1 MKKLRLLLVAVLL
14 VTLFSCTCK
23 QKEEKQTI
31 ITLISV
37 DELSKTDN
45 TIQLLDVRTP
55 EEFEAGYINNAMN
68 INFFNDDFITQ
79 ATSKL
84 DINKPVY
91 LYCKVG
97 GRSGKASKKLKEAGF
112 TKVYDLKGGFDKWKS
127 NLQPV
132 TEIK

>member
-1 MKKLRLLLVAVLL
+1 MKKLRILLIAVLS

-31 ITLISV
+31 ISLISV

-45 TIQLLDVRTP
+45 SIQLLDVRTP
-55 EEFEAGYINNAMN
+55 EEFDGGYIKNATN
-68 INFFNDDFITQ
+68 IDFFDTNFIAQ
-79 ATSKL
+79 VTSKL
-84 DINKPVY
+84 DTNKPIY

-97 GRSGKASKKLKEAGF
+97 GRSGKAATKLKEAGF
-112 TKVYDLKGGFDKWKS
+112 IKVYDLKGGFDKWKS
-127 NLQPV
+127 NLKPV

>member
-1 MKKLRLLLVAVLL
+1 
-14 VTLFSCTCK
+14 
-23 QKEEKQTI
+23 
-31 ITLISV
+31 
-37 DELSKTDN
+37 
-45 TIQLLDVRTP
+45 
-55 EEFEAGYINNAMN
+55 MN

-97 GRSGKASKKLKEAGF
+97 GRSGKAAKKLKEAGF